1 MKQRIVIKAWYKAAS
16 FSGNN
21 IFLGLLD
28 QHMESAYFF
37 PGKLPLR
44 LSEMPVNGRWKKK
57 DAMFRGQYFWIRGSV
72 FNDGLHVYPAADL
85 TDEDFDGVIIAMA
98 VPRALIALSDEIK
111 AWVDKNGQESPY
123 TSESFGGY
131 SYSKATNAQGLAVG
145 WRDVFRARLNPWRK
159 IKGVDM

>member
-1 MKQRIVIKAWYKAAS
+1 MLEQILMDINNLFVVPDGRHAGEYSIKGGRIALD
-16 FSGNN
+16 
-21 IFLGLLD
+21 FLAG
-28 QHMESAYFF
+28 
-37 PGKLPLR
+37 
-44 LSEMPVNGRWKKK
+44 
-57 DAMFRGQYFWIRGSV
+57 GQYYWIKGSV

-85 TDEDFDGVIIAMA
+85 TDEDFDGVVIAMA

-131 SYSKATNAQGLAVG
+131 SYSKATNAQGMAVG
-145 WRDVFRARLNPWRK
+145 WHDVFRSRLNPWRK

>member
-1 MKQRIVIKAWYKAAS
+1 MLETVLMYL
-16 FSGNN
+16 NN
-21 IFLGLLD
+21 WFVVGRYDDTYTIEDGRLTLPFL
-28 QHMESAYFF
+28 
-37 PGKLPLR
+37 
-44 LSEMPVNGRWKKK
+44 VN
-57 DAMFRGQYFWIRGSV
+57 GQYFRILGSL

-85 TDEDFDGVIIAMA
+85 TDEEFDGVVIAMA
-98 VPRALIALSDEIK
+98 VPRALIVLSDEIK

-159 IKGVDM
+159 IKGVDI

>member
-1 MKQRIVIKAWYKAAS
+1 MLEQILMDINNLFVVHDGMHAGEYSIKGSSVALD
-16 FSGNN
+16 
-21 IFLGLLD
+21 FL
-28 QHMESAYFF
+28 A
-37 PGKLPLR
+37 P
-44 LSEMPVNGRWKKK
+44 
-57 DAMFRGQYFWIRGSV
+57 GQYFWIKGSV
-72 FNDGLHVYPAADL
+72 FNDGLHVYPASDL
-85 TDEDFDGVIIAMA
+85 TDEDFDGVVIAMA

-111 AWVDKNGQESPY
+111 AWVDKNGQESQY

>member
-1 MKQRIVIKAWYKAAS
+1 MLEQILMDINNLFVVPDGRHAGEFSIKGGSIA
-16 FSGNN
+16 
-21 IFLGLLD
+21 LD
-28 QHMESAYFF
+28 F
-37 PGKLPLR
+37 
-44 LSEMPVNGRWKKK
+44 LSE
-57 DAMFRGQYFWIRGSV
+57 GQYFWIKGSV

-85 TDEDFDGVIIAMA
+85 TDEDFDGVVIAMA

-111 AWVDKNGQESPY
+111 AWVEKNGQESPY

-131 SYSKATNAQGLAVG
+131 SYSKATNAQGMAVG

>member
-44 LSEMPVNGRWKKK
+44 LSEMPVNGSKRV
-57 DAMFRGQYFWIRGSV
+57 DRLPQIQRLDDPSRSQVIAFP
-72 FNDGLHVYPAADL
+72 DDL
-85 TDEDFDGVIIAMA
+85 
-98 VPRALIALSDEIK
+98 
-111 AWVDKNGQESPY
+111 
-123 TSESFGGY
+123 
-131 SYSKATNAQGLAVG
+131 AQIAVG
-145 WRDVFRARLNPWRK
+145 NFSGAVSINRNRGRFCHADGIGKLHLTGGAGRL
-159 IKGVDM
+159 V

>member
-1 MKQRIVIKAWYKAAS
+1 MLEQILMDINNLFVVHDGMHAGEYSIKGGSVALD
-16 FSGNN
+16 
-21 IFLGLLD
+21 FL
-28 QHMESAYFF
+28 A
-37 PGKLPLR
+37 P
-44 LSEMPVNGRWKKK
+44 
-57 DAMFRGQYFWIRGSV
+57 GQYFWIKGSV
-72 FNDGLHVYPAADL
+72 FNDGLHVYPASDL
-85 TDEDFDGVIIAMA
+85 TDEDFDGVVIAMA

-111 AWVDKNGQESPY
+111 AWVDKNGQESQY